1 LVFVVQIAACR
12 KPGAQDLVGTWG
24 VEFANSRLRLKLNPD
39 ATFEETVEKKQDPS
53 VVRRT
58 GRWEQAEFEGE
69 SLVLHGALVA
79 RDYSGTVESDDGNGE
94 WILRIDRAYNRFR
107 PTVNEDLNSC
117 FERNRR

>member
-24 VEFANSRLRLKLNPD
+24 VEFANSRLGLKLNPD

-58 GRWEQAEFEGE
+58 GRWELAEFEGE

-79 RDYSGTVESDDGNGE
+79 RDYSGTVGSDDGHGE

-107 PTVNEDLNSC
+107 LTVNEDLNSY
-117 FERNRR
+117 FERKRR